1 MTNMGVRR
9 VAAYIL
15 LISVYG
21 MTYLIAL
28 IGRLIPHRRWK
39 PVGRIMVTGTFHN
52 PNWYLS
58 HITPLARSGVKEVIL
73 IVDEPQIPIEKVSF
87 VCPPKWIA
95 VLLTRAGA
103 KAVWMFLAGLRY
115 KPDLYMGYHLAPGAC
130 SALIAGK
137 ILGRPSCYQMT
148 GGPVEIIGGGID
160 AIESV
165 GGALGRP
172 SKLIEAMAVKVAR
185 QFDLIVVRGNK
196 AKEFFAG
203 KNIKETVTVITGS
216 VNGSLQQIQNKRDI
230 HLIFVGR
237 LSPIKQVN
245 QFIEIVAAVAR
256 IIPDIRAVLVGDG
269 PLLTDM
275 KKHTTELGLDNNI
288 EFLGKK
294 KDIEGIL
301 AKSKIFILTSK
312 SEGLSIAMAE
322 AMTIGVVPVVADVGE
337 LGELVIN
344 GVNGFLIEKNNID
357 EYTNR
362 VVSLLQNDDLW
373 TQYSCNATEAAGKH
387 CSLEV
392 VTKKW
397 QHNLRNVVSQASGN
411 FEQDVLN

>member
-1 MTNMGVRR
+1 MGIKRA
-9 VAAYIL
+9 AAYIL

-21 MTYLIAL
+21 ITYLMAL
-28 IGRLIPHRRWK
+28 LGRLIPHRRWK
-39 PVGRIMVTGTFHN
+39 PGGRIIVTGTFHN

-58 HITPLARSGVKEVIL
+58 HITPLARSGVKELIL
-73 IVDEPQIPIEKVSF
+73 IVDEPQIPMEKVRF
-87 VCPPKWIA
+87 VCPPKWLA
-95 VLLTRAGA
+95 KLLSRAGA
-103 KAVWMFLAGLRY
+103 KAIWMFLTGLRY

-160 AIESV
+160 AVESV

-172 SKLIEAMAVKVAR
+172 SKLIEAMALKIAR

-203 KNIKETVTVITGS
+203 KNIKETVVVITGS
-216 VNGSLQQIQNKRDI
+216 VNSRLQPVRKNRSN

-245 QFIEIVAAVAR
+245 QFIEIVAATAR
-256 IIPDIRAVLVGDG
+256 IMPDIRAVVVGQG
-269 PLLTDM
+269 PLFVDM
-275 KKHTTELGLDNNI
+275 KKHAVKLGLSSNI

-301 AKSKIFILTSK
+301 ADSKIFILTSK

-322 AMTIGVVPVVADVGE
+322 AMTAGVVPVVADVGE
-337 LGELVIN
+337 LGELVTD
-344 GVNGFLIEKNNID
+344 GVNGYLIEKNNIGQ
-357 EYTNR
+357 YTNR
-362 VVSLLQNDDLW
+362 ITSLLQNDDLW
-373 TQYSCNATEAAGKH
+373 AQYSGKAIEAAENH
-387 CSLEV
+387 CSIEV
-392 VTKKW
+392 VTEKW
-397 QHNLRNVVSQASGN
+397 QHHLRNVVSQASGHL
-411 FEQDVLN
+411 EQDTQN

>member
-1 MTNMGVRR
+1 MRIRR
-9 VAAYIL
+9 ITAYIL
-15 LISVYG
+15 LLSVYSV
-21 MTYLIAL
+21 TYLIAL
-28 IGRLIPHRRWK
+28 IGRIIPHRRWK
-39 PVGRIMVTGTFHN
+39 SSGRIMVTGTFHN

-73 IVDEPQIPIEKVSF
+73 IVDEPQIPIEKVRF
-87 VCPPKWIA
+87 VCPPKWIS

-103 KAVWMFLAGLRY
+103 KAVWMLLAGLRY

-172 SKLIEAMAVKVAR
+172 SKLIERLAVKVAR
-185 QFDLIVVRGNK
+185 QFDLVVVRGNK
-196 AKEFFAG
+196 AREFFAE
-203 KNIKETVTVITGS
+203 KNIKETVVVITGS
-216 VNGSLQQIQNKRDI
+216 VNGTLQPVQSNRDI

-256 IIPDIRAVLVGDG
+256 IIPDIKTAVVGDG
-269 PLLTDM
+269 PLLSDM
-275 KKHTTELGLDNNI
+275 KKYATELGLNSNI

-294 KDIEGIL
+294 KDIDGIL
-301 AKSKIFILTSK
+301 ASSKIFILTSK

-322 AMTIGVVPVVADVGE
+322 AMTTGVVPVVADVGE
-337 LGELVIN
+337 LGELVN
-344 GVNGFLIEKNNID
+344 DSVNGYLIEKNNIGQ
-357 EYTNR
+357 YTKK
-362 VVSLLQNDDLW
+362 VVSLLQNNTLW
-373 TQYSCNATEAAGKH
+373 TQYSDRAIEAAKKQ
-387 CSLEV
+387 CSIEV
-392 VTKKW
+392 ITEKW
-397 QHNLRNVVSQASGN
+397 QHNLQNVVSKASGH
-411 FEQDVLN
+411 FTQDAQN